1 MEVVVRD
8 TGNTGGKIS
17 SNSNANIVVKES
29 RAKKKK
35 KKDNKDS
42 EKLRI
47 KILENSNMGRPK
59 TEIMPKCIFYK
70 GRYVN
75 VCLQH

>member
-1 MEVVVRD
+1 MLEVVVRD

-17 SNSNANIVVKES
+17 SNSNSNIVVKES
-29 RAKKKK
+29 RAKKKG
-35 KKDNKDS
+35 NKDS

-47 KILENSNMGRPK
+47 KILENSNMGRRK
-59 TEIMPKCIFYK
+59 TEIMPKCMFYK

-75 VCLQH
+75 ICLQH

>member
-1 MEVVVRD
+1 MPQNSRFKNALASNNEIRREIKLEVVVRD

-35 KKDNKDS
+35 KKKI
-42 EKLRI
+42 I
-47 KILENSNMGRPK
+47 KILKNSESK
-59 TEIMPKCIFYK
+59 F
-70 GRYVN
+70 
-75 VCLQH
+75 